1 MNQTKNRTAPF
12 SLPNAEQSYSVLKKW
27 NGAAPFFFALEPNG
41 PLMRLS
47 LIMPGPPFSDW
58 TALSHDR
65 MRDWLCRPP
74 HRLGLVS
81 DSFSDLDTART
92 LSPLAPP
99 VTPPTTQGR
108 STPLRPPSTVG
119 DDRQH
124 TIRRQPSIPNSAPPS
139 LCHTIHPSVAAGL
152 THDRGRP
159 GQRAGVSSRTTN
171 SFQFRMLLVIN
182 GEQEMESRETP
193 SAQKLACGEW
203 GFFFSIFG
211 LFI

>member
-81 DSFSDLDTART
+81 DSFSDLDTAHT

-99 VTPPTTQGR
+99 VPPSDLLLRLEMTASTPFVDNPLSLTRHHHHCVTP
-108 STPLRPPSTVG
+108 STPLSP
-119 DDRQH
+119 
-124 TIRRQPSIPNSAPPS
+124 
-139 LCHTIHPSVAAGL
+139 L
-152 THDRGRP
+152 GRP
-159 GQRAGVSSRTTN
+159 TIEAGRA
-171 SFQFRMLLVIN
+171 
-182 GEQEMESRETP
+182 
-193 SAQKLACGEW
+193 SAQESHPARLIV
-203 GFFFSIFG
+203 FSSECC
-211 LFI
+211 